1 MLAGYPIKQ
10 AASGVFGHD
19 EKQES
24 TFVTGVEPLQKR
36 EMSNLSTQKYCSRL
50 WCFLLKPE
58 GRISNIRTQ
67 RDSGIK
73 QSSNYFI
80 WIYLVA

>member
-36 EMSNLSTQKYCSRL
+36 EMSNLSTQKYCSWL
-50 WCFLLKPE
+50 WCFLLLREESATSELKEIQELNRAPT
-58 GRISNIRTQ
+58 I
-67 RDSGIK
+67 
-73 QSSNYFI
+73 
-80 WIYLVA
+80 

>member
-36 EMSNLSTQKYCSRL
+36 EMSNPEI
-50 WCFLLKPE
+50 LLMALVF
-58 GRISNIRTQ
+58 
-67 RDSGIK
+67 
-73 QSSNYFI
+73 SSK
-80 WIYLVA
+80 A

>member
-36 EMSNLSTQKYCSRL
+36 EMSNLSTQKYCSWL
-50 WCFLLKPE
+50 WCFLLNPE
-58 GRISNIRTQ
+58 GRIRTQ